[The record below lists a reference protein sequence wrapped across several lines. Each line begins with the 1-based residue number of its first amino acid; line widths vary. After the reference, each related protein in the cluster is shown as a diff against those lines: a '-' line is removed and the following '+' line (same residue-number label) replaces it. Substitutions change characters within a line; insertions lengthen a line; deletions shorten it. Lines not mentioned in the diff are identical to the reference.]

1 MVIIAEIKSD
11 GNMVGALV
19 ANAKQFKTGSRGFF
33 GTGKIE
39 MAGKRYQAQIQ
50 LVEIGSKTTGESGA
64 EPAPAENR
72 APDAGSPALGGG
84 T

>member
-39 MAGKRYQAQIQ
+39 MDGKRYQAQIQ
-50 LVEIGSKTTGESGA
+50 LVEIGSKATG
-64 EPAPAENR
+64 EPAPEA
-72 APDAGSPALGGG
+72 ASVDSAAADDKGS
-84 T
+84 